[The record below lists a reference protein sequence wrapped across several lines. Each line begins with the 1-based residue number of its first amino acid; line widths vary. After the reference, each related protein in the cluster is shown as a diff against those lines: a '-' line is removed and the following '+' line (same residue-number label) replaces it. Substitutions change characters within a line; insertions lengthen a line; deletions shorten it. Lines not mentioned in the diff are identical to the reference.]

1 MKVSEFRAMT
11 EHLERVVN
19 VDRHACVGPAEK
31 AKWVDVARRIGDE
44 LVKAHCARAT
54 ASDLSARKAAVEA
67 CADAVAAN
75 LGWAP
80 DWHRAQ

>member
-54 ASDLSARKAAVEA
+54 A
-67 CADAVAAN
+67 VAAN